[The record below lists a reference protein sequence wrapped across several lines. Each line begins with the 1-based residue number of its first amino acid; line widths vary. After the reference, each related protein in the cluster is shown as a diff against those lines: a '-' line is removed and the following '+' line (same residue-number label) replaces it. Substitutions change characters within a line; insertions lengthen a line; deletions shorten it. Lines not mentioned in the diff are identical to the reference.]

1 MSLFYLIPLGL
12 LLVHAFWSVDY
23 QTIDRT
29 FTLENVQ
36 KVFSNPLY
44 PTVLL
49 RTVLIAAAVTLTD
62 MVLAFPIAFYLAKRV
77 TKHRELLLLL
87 VVFPLWS
94 SYLVRAFAWKTIL
107 GTNGILNSFLL
118 WTGIVD
124 QPVAAFL
131 YSKTA
136 MYITFSQ
143 VWLPFMILP
152 LYTILDR
159 MPNSLLEAS
168 SDLGSNWF
176 QTFRR
181 VVFPLALPGLL
192 AGSLSVFSLTMGD
205 YITPSLI
212 GGSPGTELIGGIIA
226 DQFGVAYNWP
236 LGAALISGE
245 MPCLSRPQIRSGNVF
260 SRPVRKN
267 VTITSSNDKV
277 NARIAPA
284 RIAGRTS
291 GNVTRQKVPHGFA
304 PRSADASVRLRGIC
318 PSRAMTLLRINVMQK
333 VAWPTMIVQRESCHP
348 IKLKNESMATP
359 VTIPGRTIGSTTK
372 KRMACFPGKS

>member
-1 MSLFYLIPLGL
+1 MAFFYLIPLGL

-23 QTIDRT
+23 LTVNRS
-29 FTLENVQ
+29 FTLDNLRTVI
-36 KVFSNPLY
+36 SNPLY
-44 PTVLL
+44 PTVLG
-49 RTVLIAAAVTLTD
+49 RTLMIAIAVTITD
-62 MVLAFPIAFYLAKRV
+62 IILAFPIAFYIAKRA
-77 TKHRELLLLL
+77 TKHRELLLML

-124 QPVAAFL
+124 QPVSAFL

-152 LYTILDR
+152 LYTIIDR
-159 MPNSLLEAS
+159 MPDSLLEAS

-181 VVFPLALPGLL
+181 VVLPLSLPGIL

-226 DQFGVAYNWP
+226 DQFGIANNWP
-236 LGAALISGE
+236 LGAALILPVLVIISIFLLIANRAGALGRGE
-245 MPCLSRPQIRSGNVF
+245 
-260 SRPVRKN
+260 
-267 VTITSSNDKV
+267 
-277 NARIAPA
+277 
-284 RIAGRTS
+284 
-291 GNVTRQKVPHGFA
+291 
-304 PRSADASVRLRGIC
+304 
-318 PSRAMTLLRINVMQK
+318 
-333 VAWPTMIVQRESCHP
+333 
-348 IKLKNESMATP
+348 
-359 VTIPGRTIGSTTK
+359 PG
-372 KRMACFPGKS
+372 